1 MIYMYLMTYVYDRF
15 PNCNILISKKNGI
28 IKMKFFSRCIHL
40 RVRYMVSSLLKNHK
54 YFLEHLSLCIFSA
67 AVGTSGK
74 RPMSFLKIILAS
86 SGIPYISLIVLYV
99 SSQRGSTLAGIMN
112 LIVRS
117 CSKHSSSTHDI
128 AATSNDVNKSIGR
141 ISISTGLISSIIGI
155 GGDSGRSIGISGTSS
170 RNV

>member
-1 MIYMYLMTYVYDRF
+1 
-15 PNCNILISKKNGI
+15 
-28 IKMKFFSRCIHL
+28 
-40 RVRYMVSSLLKNHK
+40 
-54 YFLEHLSLCIFSA
+54 
-67 AVGTSGK
+67 
-74 RPMSFLKIILAS
+74 
-86 SGIPYISLIVLYV
+86 
-99 SSQRGSTLAGIMN
+99 MN